1 MKKIEL
7 TEGQKRLNDIEKV
20 KKVFQYESVNII
32 IAFVNYEFKI
42 GRKKQIG
49 QTLTVLAPNGGKIPI
64 YIQSRETLKSIQ
76 ERTIN
81 ALNDFAKRGADV
93 RNELTKTISL

>member
-1 MKKIEL
+1 MRFSARTMKKIEL

-42 GRKKQIG
+42 GC
-49 QTLTVLAPNGGKIPI
+49 
-64 YIQSRETLKSIQ
+64 S
-76 ERTIN
+76 
-81 ALNDFAKRGADV
+81 
-93 RNELTKTISL
+93 